1 MEPELAFVLGCLATA
16 LVIGGKV
23 IWDKWNKD
31 YDAKTAKYEADLAAW
46 KKSRV
51 DFWNQLAP
59 YGDGSTGPQCG
70 ACGR

>member
-1 MEPELAFVLGCLATA
+1 MEPEVAFLLGCLATSTVI
-16 LVIGGKV
+16 LVKV
-23 IWDKWNKD
+23 LWDSWWKMEKERHD
-31 YDAKTAKYEADLAAW
+31 KYEVDLAAW

-59 YGDGSTGPQCG
+59 YGDGSTGPQCE